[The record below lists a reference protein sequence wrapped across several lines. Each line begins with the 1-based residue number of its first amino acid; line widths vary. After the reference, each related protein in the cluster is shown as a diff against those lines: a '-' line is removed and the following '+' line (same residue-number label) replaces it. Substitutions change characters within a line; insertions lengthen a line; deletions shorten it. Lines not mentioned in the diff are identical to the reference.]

1 MEIKLSINGNQFA
14 ADVEPRLLL
23 VHLLRENARLT
34 GTHVGCD
41 TGNCGAC
48 TVIFNGRAVKACLML
63 AVQADGGEILTIEG
77 LAETGMHPIQEA
89 FQEKFAVQC
98 GYCTPGM
105 ILSAYALLNSNDDPS
120 EDEIRESIEGNL
132 CMCTGYQQIVEA
144 IGHAARKKMTPPQ
157 KEIPA

>member
-1 MEIKLSINGNQFA
+1 MEIKLSINGNRFA

-63 AVQADGGEILTIEG
+63 AVQADGGEIMTIEG

-105 ILSAYALLNSNDDPS
+105 ILSTYALLNSNDDPS
-120 EDEIRESIEGNL
+120 EAEIRESIEGNL

-144 IGHAARKKMTPPQ
+144 IAHAATKKIAPPQ
-157 KEIPA
+157 KEIPK